1 MWINKLYLPGYQL
14 IRHFSH
20 LFRHFL
26 APKKIF
32 LAKLPMPYLIVYQP
46 SHIPKIR
53 KIYGMVAK
61 KCSKMHIFHTF
72 FAIFGQ
78 KNFFFKNP
86 ASSVFWNH
94 RKLPWCQ
101 KSEKTMEPFERN
113 PSGRT
118 DGRTDART
126 DVRGQIYRTSQILWV
141 GPINKKQWN
150 KIWLNLTFFIS
161 KCKQTKIQT
170 IWQLEG
176 QIECLEN

>member
-1 MWINKLYLPGYQL
+1 MVWLPRRARKRIFFTPFL
-14 IRHFSH
+14 PFS
-20 LFRHFL
+20 
-26 APKKIF
+26 AKKNFSCKTAYAIF
-32 LAKLPMPYLIVYQP
+32 KVVYQA

-78 KNFFFKNP
+78 KKFFFKNP

-101 KSEKTMEPFERN
+101 KSEKTMEWFERN

-118 DGRTDART
+118 DGRTYESKT
-126 DVRGQIYRTSQILWV
+126 I
-141 GPINKKQWN
+141 GPPKFLDRSNN
-150 KIWLNLTFFIS
+150 S
-161 KCKQTKIQT
+161 
-170 IWQLEG
+170 
-176 QIECLEN
+176 

>member
-1 MWINKLYLPGYQL
+1 MWLNKLYLPGYQL

-20 LFRHFL
+20 KMFSCKT
-26 APKKIF
+26 AYAIF
-32 LAKLPMPYLIVYQP
+32 KVVYQA

-53 KIYGMVAK
+53 KIYGIVAK

-94 RKLPWCQ
+94 KKLPWYQ

-118 DGRTDART
+118 HGRTDGRKYESKSI
-126 DVRGQIYRTSQILWV
+126 VPPKFLGRS
-141 GPINKKQWN
+141 NKS
-150 KIWLNLTFFIS
+150 IFASFFI
-161 KCKQTKIQT
+161 
-170 IWQLEG
+170 
-176 QIECLEN
+176 CLCP

>member
-1 MWINKLYLPGYQL
+1 MLENAY
-14 IRHFSH
+14 FSH
-20 LFRHFL
+20 LFRHFR
-26 APKKIF
+26 PKKIF
-32 LAKLPMPYLIVYQP
+32 SCKTAQAIFKVVYQA

-78 KNFFFKNP
+78 KKFFFKNP

-113 PSGRT
+113 PSGHT
-118 DGRTDART
+118 YGRMCGRT
-126 DVRGQIYRTSQILWV
+126 DVREQIYRTSQILWV
-141 GPINKKQWN
+141 GPKMWD
-150 KIWLNLTFFIS
+150 LNLWFKTYLIVPGSNSKLYSHKAFLKWSQYIFI
-161 KCKQTKIQT
+161 
-170 IWQLEG
+170 
-176 QIECLEN
+176 